1 MFTLGRSTV
10 RSRLSGTEAAASC
23 DADDENAPAEVGLH
37 GIIHY
42 LCRNRFARNRGCVNA
57 DLGSAPE
64 AAVEDLLFRFVDA
77 GASCISVS

>member
-1 MFTLGRSTV
+1 MLARSTV
-10 RSRLSGTEAAASC
+10 RSRLSGPEAAASC

-42 LCRNRFARNRGCVNA
+42 LSEPVRAEQGGVDA